1 MKKVSLYP
9 ADVYQVIDKSLLSSS
24 DKLVLNM
31 LYMPI
36 IGNIAVM
43 LYFFLQT
50 ETKNTFISCELTHK
64 HLMTSMG
71 ITLDNLK
78 EARLKLEGIGLLKTY
93 YH

>member
-1 MKKVSLYP
+1 MWCVMKKVSLYP

-50 ETKNTFISCELTHK
+50 ETKNTFKCFFEN
-64 HLMTSMG
+64 
-71 ITLDNLK
+71 ITF
-78 EARLKLEGIGLLKTY
+78 GS
-93 YH
+93 

>member
-9 ADVYQVIDKSLLSSS
+9 ADLYQVIDKSLLSSS

-43 LYFFLQT
+43 L
-50 ETKNTFISCELTHK
+50 
-64 HLMTSMG
+64 
-71 ITLDNLK
+71 
-78 EARLKLEGIGLLKTY
+78 
-93 YH
+93 